1 MTTEPADDLEPLR
14 ELLDPAAGV
23 GEADLARADLTDGHA
38 LEGGD
43 DAELLLVEEIAAL
56 EGDALEAALAAAPAP
71 SLERLGE
78 AFRLV
83 AARVGE
89 RRRP

>member
-23 GEADLARADLTDGHA
+23 GEADLAGADLTDGH
-38 LEGGD
+38 
-43 DAELLLVEEIAAL
+43 AL

-83 AARVGE
+83 AAKVGE

>member
-1 MTTEPADDLEPLR
+1 MTTEPADHLDHLR

-23 GEADLARADLTDGHA
+23 AEADLAGADLTDGRA
-38 LEGGD
+38 PEGGD
-43 DAELLLVEEIAAL
+43 DAEALLVEEIAAL
-56 EGDALEAALAAAPAP
+56 EGAALEAALVAAPAP

-83 AARVGE
+83 AAKVGE